1 MKESEVA
8 FCDPMD
14 CSIPGSSVPG
24 IFQAKVLELGAIFKE
39 FIAMWNLYNFTFSES
54 TISSKFLEF

>member
-14 CSIPGSSVPG
+14 CSIPGPSVSW
-24 IFQAKVLELGAIFKE
+24 IFQVKVLEWGAIFKE
-39 FIAMWNLYNFTFSES
+39 FSAMWNLYNFTFSES